1 MYEVHN
7 IKGIQAGI
15 PGDMTNTSD
24 GLKKRTDIL
33 LRILRRHNNELIDF
47 IDANR
52 YIFENRGMRSAI
64 ISEFISTREDL
75 RRIWNDILYDVKN
88 VGETMTVNISDLK
101 KLLLPHRLFMNTLNI
116 DLIKGSM
123 LLAKPYNIH
132 KKIPESSS
140 LYVSLYNPHID
151 TILSIAPNDTFVD
164 SMYYQSYIFNLNE
177 NIDYGNMNMIMNIT
191 INDMKLLANIYNKK
205 EMARKFSDMKIN
217 SQKLHVH
224 MQDYL
229 NKQYQIFTATMPQAQ
244 AQVQVQVDFRQYSV
258 PDHTIGVMNIRKTVE
273 SSKQDIEN
281 IQNDEIWKIMQ
292 GLGVGHA
299 NYGKLIR

>member
-1 MYEVHN
+1 
-7 IKGIQAGI
+7 
-15 PGDMTNTSD
+15 
-24 GLKKRTDIL
+24 
-33 LRILRRHNNELIDF
+33 
-47 IDANR
+47 
-52 YIFENRGMRSAI
+52 MRSAI

-164 SMYYQSYIFNLNE
+164 PMYYQSYIFNLNE

-229 NKQYQIFTATMPQAQ
+229 NKQYQPSGIFIATIPQAQ
-244 AQVQVQVDFRQYSV
+244 ALPDFRQYSV